1 VSSRL
6 SPRLAAGRLDG
17 RQRGGELDGLVIEGE
32 EWYIEMSPVMIKIVF
47 SSHAKLQLTERE
59 ISEREVLETV
69 RKPTNII
76 QQPNGRF
83 QALKI
88 KERKGEKYLLIVIY
102 DERQS
107 IKEIITA
114 FYTSKIKKY
123 LWNLIMIK
131 K

>member
-1 VSSRL
+1 M
-6 SPRLAAGRLDG
+6 
-17 RQRGGELDGLVIEGE
+17 IEGE

-123 LWNLIMIK
+123 L
-131 K
+131 